1 MKSAKFKKY
10 TDINAVNELDLEK
23 AMGQLEDKDP
33 CLEELNLNN
42 HKDVTQEVLCS
53 VAKHLKTN
61 RHLKR
66 LYLANCRMTDPAA
79 KVCCDHFSLL
89 VMYRIGKKFK
99 LILDAPKRKINFILG
114 QV

>member
-1 MKSAKFKKY
+1 MKSTKFKKY

-53 VAKHLKTN
+53 VAKQLKTN

-66 LYLANCRMTDPAA
+66 LYLANCRMTDPAG
-79 KVCCDHFSLL
+79 KVCGDMLFLP
-89 VMYRIGKKFK
+89 VMYRMDKK
-99 LILDAPKRKINFILG
+99 
-114 QV
+114 